1 MKTLK
6 IESFVKTASII
17 FSSYMLI
24 LIIAIA
30 ILEK

>member
-30 ILEK
+30 VLEK

>member
-24 LIIAIA
+24 LIIAVA
-30 ILEK
+30 ILGK

>member
-1 MKTLK
+1 MGTLK

-24 LIIAIA
+24 IIALV
-30 ILEK
+30 ILMH